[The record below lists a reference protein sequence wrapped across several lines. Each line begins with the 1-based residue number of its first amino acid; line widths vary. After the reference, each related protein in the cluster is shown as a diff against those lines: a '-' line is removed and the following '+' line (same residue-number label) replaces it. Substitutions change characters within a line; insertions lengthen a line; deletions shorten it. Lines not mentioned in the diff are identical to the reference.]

1 MKKSDGIKFV
11 IYMVAIFFSGV
22 ITAQFGYLSYL
33 LIFSGNIGYSF
44 RMGTIGNNHIVD
56 VISRQMPIGMIIL
69 FLVGL
74 TITIVLIMSLKKTIS
89 KVKKID

>member
-1 MKKSDGIKFV
+1 MKKSDGVKFV
-11 IYMVAIFFSGV
+11 IYMVAIIFSGV

-44 RMGTIGNNHIVD
+44 RMGMIGNNHIVD
-56 VISRQMPIGMIIL
+56 VISRYMPIGMIIL